1 MDNDDGD
8 PRRSG
13 QCATRDPPTG
23 AQRGPELGVRHPRA
37 PHCPPAIHPTPLI
50 WGRGPGC
57 SSPRAGRQGYI
68 ILPGCASSV
77 GEISA
82 EHPTLL
88 SYAED
93 LCGLHF
99 RPDLPLRPLSEALAS
114 EWVGGDSMLDPAREY
129 FHWPEGHV
137 YVTDRGNQ
145 GETLPVATRVRQC
158 QGLLAVWAT
167 EDVEEGAA
175 DMLGLV
181 PCSHQSNVPPPRG
194 KPHGHCWYLGCI
206 LPRAPAMILRG
217 RCDGGAAGPRDAA
230 GPSASDEAGRPAP
243 RIGGDSPR
251 RRRPERQAAELQLHQ
266 PHCSA
271 LGRQP
276 RHPGALARHDCR
288 KES

>member
-181 PCSHQSNVPPPRG
+181 PCSHQSNVPRREVSRTV
-194 KPHGHCWYLGCI
+194 I
-206 LPRAPAMILRG
+206 
-217 RCDGGAAGPRDAA
+217 AGIWVAFFQ
-230 GPSASDEAGRPAP
+230 
-243 RIGGDSPR
+243 
-251 RRRPERQAAELQLHQ
+251 ERQQ
-266 PHCSA
+266 
-271 LGRQP
+271 
-276 RHPGALARHDCR
+276 
-288 KES
+288 

>member
-1 MDNDDGD
+1 MAQT
-8 PRRSG
+8 PSPAAAHRR
-13 QCATRDPPTG
+13 
-23 AQRGPELGVRHPRA
+23 V
-37 PHCPPAIHPTPLI
+37 
-50 WGRGPGC
+50 
-57 SSPRAGRQGYI
+57 AGRQGYI
-68 ILPGCASSV
+68 ILPGCASTV

-99 RPDLPLRPLSEALAS
+99 RPDLPLRPLSEALAKG

-175 DMLGLV
+175 DMIGLV
-181 PCSHQSNVPPPRG
+181 PCSHQSNVPRREV
-194 KPHGHCWYLGCI
+194 I
-206 LPRAPAMILRG
+206 RTII
-217 RCDGGAAGPRDAA
+217 AGIWVAFFR
-230 GPSASDEAGRPAP
+230 
-243 RIGGDSPR
+243 
-251 RRRPERQAAELQLHQ
+251 ERQQ
-266 PHCSA
+266 
-271 LGRQP
+271 
-276 RHPGALARHDCR
+276 
-288 KES
+288 